1 MKYFIA
7 VYKFVTFTLYD
18 NGRNEMGT
26 VYGGTVDK
34 YEMTGREL
42 L

>member
-18 NGRNEMGT
+18 NGRNEMVT

-34 YEMTGREL
+34 YEMAGREFL
-42 L
+42 